1 MKLEWSS
8 RNLRW
13 LYFLL
18 YWCVLE
24 HRRSVLFVFF
34 SCWFYIWP
42 CFMYFGLCTLASV
55 SSVALFYHGWRR
67 EKVFKW
73 MFLRVFE
80 RLCDSSRSHKRSTAD
95 NFLVFIFISLA
106 QMSKKKTNVGLRV
119 SAVWKINQKIFFS
132 FIVAYW
138 GKKSIYM
145 FLVFFSLKSVVKSVR
160 ISLFNLTVVWHVVN
174 CPNRWINNLR
184 LRIFLQAHIMVLFHP
199 N

>member
-106 QMSKKKTNVGLRV
+106 QMSKKKDKCWIASFSSLKNKSKDFLFFYCGLL
-119 SAVWKINQKIFFS
+119 
-132 FIVAYW
+132 
-138 GKKSIYM
+138 GKKSMYM

-160 ISLFNLTVVWHVVN
+160 IYLFNLTVVWHLVN